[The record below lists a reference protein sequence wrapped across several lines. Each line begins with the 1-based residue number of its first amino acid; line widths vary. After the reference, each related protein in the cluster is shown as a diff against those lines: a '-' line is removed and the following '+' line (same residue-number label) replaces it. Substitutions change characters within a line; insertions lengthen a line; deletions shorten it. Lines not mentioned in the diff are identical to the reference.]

1 MPSLDQNKA
10 LARRF
15 LEAQARGD
23 METLD
28 ELMAP
33 DFIDRSLLPGQ
44 KPGREDY
51 KRSLAEML
59 SVFIN
64 TGFAVEDQIAEGDMV
79 ASRFTG
85 KSVHRGRFL
94 GADPT
99 GEETS
104 YSGIH
109 IHRIAD
115 GKIAEEW
122 SESDNLE
129 VIQPALE
136 QERRKRE
143 LLEQELEV
151 AKGIQE
157 ATLPKAL
164 PTLEGW
170 RIASYY
176 RPAREVGGDFYDF
189 FELEGGLVGLT
200 VGDATGKGMPAAL
213 VVAATS
219 AMLRAVAQALGPSS
233 PGETLARVNETLLA
247 RISANMFVTCFYAV
261 LDPES
266 GRMIYAN
273 AGHDLPYLYRRGG
286 SAEKLEARGLPLG
299 LMPGMGYEER
309 EASIWDEHGILF
321 YSDGLVEAHDP
332 SGEMFGFPR
341 LRALISQHREEVSM
355 GDLLLREL
363 YSFVGEDWDQE
374 DDVTLL
380 TLERYPALGR
390 TSGETPT
397 GKGCTEAS

>member
-1 MPSLDQNKA
+1 
-10 LARRF
+10 
-15 LEAQARGD
+15 

-33 DFIDRSLLPGQ
+33 DFVDRGLLPGQ

-51 KRSLAEML
+51 KRSLADML

-64 TGFAVEDQIAEGDMV
+64 TGFAVEDQVAEGDMV
-79 ASRFTG
+79 ASRITG
-85 KSVHRGRFL
+85 TSVHRGRFL

-115 GKIAEEW
+115 GKIVEEW

-189 FELEGGLVGLT
+189 FELGDGLVGLT

-233 PGETLARVNETLLA
+233 PGETLARVNEALLA

-266 GRMIYAN
+266 GSMSYAN

-286 SAEKLEARGLPLG
+286 DAEKLEARGLPLG
-299 LMPGMGYEER
+299 LMPDMGYEER

-341 LRALISQHREEVSM
+341 LRELLAEHREEGSL
-355 GDLLLREL
+355 GDFLLREL
-363 YSFVGEDWDQE
+363 YSFVGEGWDQE

-390 TSGETPT
+390 TSGEAPT
-397 GKGCTEAS
+397 AHSGG